1 MCRFQLWFIII
12 NIMFA
17 CHLSIYV
24 STAGCYWGTE
34 KYFYSDYGAKNPGVV
49 LNGQVGFMSPNSD
62 SPKNPTYKEVCTG
75 ETGHVE
81 VYKMEFAGDSKTF
94 EALVKFF
101 FQFHDPTTFNKQG
114 NDKGTQY
121 ASTIFCYDELQAT
134 IAKKVI
140 AELQEHMDEQ
150 RLPPKTYSSV
160 KIVTAVKLVKDC
172 SEFFPAHEEH
182 QKYLEANPKGYCN
195 HRIRFKTWPMVETPE
210 LDPAVETEGS
220 TADRT

>member
-1 MCRFQLWFIII
+1 LLCSVV
-12 NIMFA
+12 FA
-17 CHLSIYV
+17 ILSACCCV
-24 STAGCYWGTE
+24 LDVAGCYWGTE
-34 KYFYSDYGAKNPGVV
+34 KYFRTDFGKKNPGVII
-49 LNGQVGFMSPNSD
+49 NGNVGFMSPNSD
-62 SPKNPTYKEVCTG
+62 SPKNPSYKEVCTG

-81 VYKMEFAGDSKTF
+81 VYKFEFVGDSRTY
-94 EALVKFF
+94 EQLVKYF

-121 ASTIFCYDELQAT
+121 ASAIFCYDELQMS

-160 KIVTAVKLVKDC
+160 KITTAVRLQKDC
-172 SEFFPAHEEH
+172 SDFFPAHEEH

-195 HRIRFKTWPMVETPE
+195 HRIRIKEWPSAETAVTA
-210 LDPAVETEGS
+210 PAAVPDGS
-220 TADRT
+220 IESRA